1 MCSFGEPLTVWSWL
15 QLSGFVIL
23 SIGILMFNGTIKCCQ
38 DKPEENK
45 ESLVYQCLLKRL
57 VTLLAK
63 QRSLTNT
70 ILKGQLTRHIR
81 HGIPS

>member
-1 MCSFGEPLTVWSWL
+1 MMCSFGEPLTVWSWL

-45 ESLVYQCLLKRL
+45 ETLVYCCLLKS
-57 VTLLAK
+57 VEFDVHCMC
-63 QRSLTNT
+63 SYSFEIHSG
-70 ILKGQLTRHIR
+70 ILSIG
-81 HGIPS
+81 